1 MQIAEPFITRSQLE
15 QKFAQVKNLK
25 SMSTQSKP
33 PRGNKPGTHRE
44 SSDELDRLRAEN
56 ATLRAKLATAKP
68 TAPTAVPG
76 LSPRDQRRA
85 AAKGTLADQSDSQ
98 LQFIAGH
105 RSAIDADRS
114 AARAELEKRG
124 WTIHPSGSF
133 SQSIRKAPR
142 R

>member
-33 PRGNKPGTHRE
+33 PLGNKPGTHRE
-44 SSDELDRLRAEN
+44 SSAELDRLRAEN

-105 RSAIDADRS
+105 RSAPAEEAA
-114 AARAELEKRG
+114 AARTELQARG
-124 WTIHPSGSF
+124 WTCHDNGNF
-133 SQSIRKAPR
+133 SMSTVKKSR